1 MAEINKLSVGKA
13 LEKLRESDQ
22 RASKSARRD
31 EKDAQLDEEIKRMR
45 EQRSH
50 LERHQRSRK

>member
-22 RASKSARRD
+22 RASKKMLGAM
-31 EKDAQLDEEIKRMR
+31 KRMR
-45 EQRSH
+45 S
-50 LERHQRSRK
+50 LMKK